1 MSDPVIRLNAA
12 LEGCHR
18 VAPELGV
25 RGRSTACGERHP
37 IQ

>member
-12 LEGCHR
+12 LEGCYR
-18 VAPELGV
+18 VAPGLDV
-25 RGRSTACGERHP
+25 RGGSTACGEPDP